1 MRTTI
6 VFPFLMLAL
15 AACGSTEAANGGPGG
30 AGGDP
35 GSGGNG
41 GDTGTDFKATWSHTF
56 PSIFVESGTEH
67 DYDCQAVI
75 LNNEETLYVTGVRQT
90 NDGAWH
96 HSNWFYVPEDS
107 YGGDGT
113 FDCRYTPNGR
123 FDMVSAAVSGG
134 VVFAQST
141 QNLEET
147 FRFPAR
153 SAVVIPPHSKIIGA
167 LHLVNI
173 AAGDI
178 DTSITLEF
186 ETAEPEEID
195 VSLQPLSYLIYSLDI
210 PSQQES
216 RWRMSCEMGST
227 YDVLGRDDT
236 FGIYYVL
243 GHYHSWGNYFALS
256 YVDEDGSERPIVELE
271 SVIGDSLGRVI
282 DPPVFANGASHMK
295 VTCGYN
301 NTTDANLTWGNDA
314 DKEMCMFLA
323 YVGAP
328 VKVVAWGQEAAAEV
342 GMVDGVRT
350 YEAQCPTVTAFP
362 SDWAG
367 GGQ

>member
-1 MRTTI
+1 MRRTI
-6 VFPFLMLAL
+6 LFPFLMLAL
-15 AACGSTEAANGGPGG
+15 AACGSAETANGGPGG
-30 AGGDP
+30 TDGDR
-35 GSGGNG
+35 GAGGNG
-41 GDTGTDFKATWSHTF
+41 GDTGTDFKATWSYTF

-67 DYDCQAVI
+67 DYDCQAVT

-107 YGGDGT
+107 YGEDGT
-113 FDCRYTPNGR
+113 FDCRDTPQGR

-147 FRFPAR
+147 FRFPER

-173 AAGDI
+173 QAGDI

-186 ETAEPEEID
+186 ETAEPEDID

-256 YVDEDGSERPIVELE
+256 YVNEDGSERPIVELE

-282 DPPVFANGASHMK
+282 DPPVFSNGASHMK

-301 NTTDANLTWGNDA
+301 NTTDTNLTWGNDA

-328 VKVVAWGQEAAAEV
+328 VKVVAWGQDTAAEV

-350 YEAQCPTVTAFP
+350 YEAQCPSVTAFP

-367 GGQ
+367 GQ